1 MNSELSIAFWTGRV
15 LLGFG
20 MMVIALQALSE
31 IALAWC
37 VAAFGCTL
45 REQPEFYRYIYGIL
59 PVCLG
64 VGIIAFAPLAD
75 AVVKLIERRQE
86 KSQPAVQRKPRQGD

>member
-1 MNSELSIAFWTGRV
+1 MNSELDIAFRTGRV
-15 LLGFG
+15 LLVFG
-20 MMVIALQALSE
+20 MVVIACQALNE

-37 VAAFGCTL
+37 VARFDCKL

-64 VGIIAFAPLAD
+64 VGIIAFAPLAN
-75 AVVKLIERRQE
+75 AVLKLIERRQR
-86 KSQPAVQRKPRQGD
+86 KFTPAQHEPGQVA